1 MTCKDEGDFWA
12 QNKNSDPFVMVLKN
26 RYELCEDLKYVIS
39 VPDLCDVL
47 FLVGPEK
54 TPVYGIRAILATRS
68 RLMYQMI
75 LRSQQSTNTVAKE
88 TSTIK
93 RGLKSVKQ
101 ALSRKKA
108 SPKTMRPSPD
118 KVTIEV
124 KDFEVGV
131 FERLMRYIHCGVV
144 AVDPRTVAGMINAAK
159 MFEFPDLHDACWE
172 FAIECMRPD
181 TLPLMVEG
189 ATLYSQFKETRKL
202 MQKVISYLG
211 DTPDVIQCCPE
222 IQSLIPLR
230 SDEFMC

>member
-1 MTCKDEGDFWA
+1 MRRPVSCWTGKDA
-12 QNKNSDPFVMVLKN
+12 RVRHSSNSRNKKQVLLHHFTMIFVTSKKN
-26 RYELCEDLKYVIS
+26 RFDRTLKFY
-39 VPDLCDVL
+39 DT
-47 FLVGPEK
+47 FFF
-54 TPVYGIRAILATRS
+54 S

-75 LRSQQSTNTVAKE
+75 LRSQQSTTTVAKE

-144 AVDPRTVAGMINAAK
+144 AVDPRTVAGQA
-159 MFEFPDLHDACWE
+159 FENHILVVTDIFFFFIYRNQRHN
-172 FAIECMRPD
+172 
-181 TLPLMVEG
+181 
-189 ATLYSQFKETRKL
+189 
-202 MQKVISYLG
+202 
-211 DTPDVIQCCPE
+211 
-222 IQSLIPLR
+222 
-230 SDEFMC
+230 

>member
-1 MTCKDEGDFWA
+1 MRRPVSCWTGKDA
-12 QNKNSDPFVMVLKN
+12 RVRHSSNSRNKKQVLLHHFTMIFVTSKKKRFDRTLKF
-26 RYELCEDLKYVIS
+26 YDT
-39 VPDLCDVL
+39 
-47 FLVGPEK
+47 FFF
-54 TPVYGIRAILATRS
+54 S

-144 AVDPRTVAGMINAAK
+144 AVDPRTVAGQA
-159 MFEFPDLHDACWE
+159 FENHILVVTDILFFFIYRNQRHN
-172 FAIECMRPD
+172 
-181 TLPLMVEG
+181 
-189 ATLYSQFKETRKL
+189 
-202 MQKVISYLG
+202 
-211 DTPDVIQCCPE
+211 
-222 IQSLIPLR
+222 
-230 SDEFMC
+230 

>member
-1 MTCKDEGDFWA
+1 MI
-12 QNKNSDPFVMVLKN
+12 FVTSKKN
-26 RYELCEDLKYVIS
+26 RFDRTLKFY
-39 VPDLCDVL
+39 DT
-47 FLVGPEK
+47 FFF
-54 TPVYGIRAILATRS
+54 S

-108 SPKTMRPSPD
+108 SPKTVRPSPD

-144 AVDPRTVAGMINAAK
+144 AVDPRTVAGQA
-159 MFEFPDLHDACWE
+159 FENHILVVTDIFFFFIYRNQRHN
-172 FAIECMRPD
+172 
-181 TLPLMVEG
+181 
-189 ATLYSQFKETRKL
+189 
-202 MQKVISYLG
+202 
-211 DTPDVIQCCPE
+211 
-222 IQSLIPLR
+222 
-230 SDEFMC
+230 